1 MFVVRLDKN
10 NEASGGRNLAQ
21 FKTLIEGKIGEREDN
36 ISKQWEAMN
45 LLQKTIDHRTGKK
58 NFVFYEGPPT
68 ANGRPG
74 IHHVLAR
81 TLKDTVCKY
90 KVMDGYRVLRKGGWD
105 THGLPVEIEVE
116 KQLGLSSKPEIEA
129 YGIDKFNEKC
139 QESVFNYES
148 QWKEMSRKMG
158 YFIDM
163 DDPYI
168 TLDNNYIETVWWIL
182 DKFNKEG
189 FLYEGHKIMPYCPR
203 CGTGLASHE
212 VAQGYQEIKSNTVI
226 AAFKRKE
233 IDEYFLVW
241 TTTPWTLAAN
251 VALAVHP
258 DADYIKARSNDEVYI
273 CAKVLAQKLL
283 GEDYE
288 VLEEMKGRALE
299 YMEYDQLMPFVV
311 PDKKAF
317 YVTCADY
324 VTTEDG
330 TGIVHIAPAFG
341 EDDYKVGRLYNLP
354 VLQPVAEDGKY
365 TDTPWKGQFV
375 IDADL
380 DIIKWLKAEG
390 KLFKKEKLLHN
401 YPHCWRCKTP
411 LLYYAKPS
419 WYLEMTKIKDLL
431 IENNNGVEWYPD
443 FVGEKRFG
451 NWLENL
457 NDWAI
462 SRSRY
467 WGTPLNVWRCEECGK
482 LETVGSRKELVDRAI
497 EEIDESIELHRPH
510 VDDVHFKCT
519 ECGKTMTRVKDV
531 IDCWFDSGSM
541 PFAQYHYPFENKELW
556 EEQFPADFICEG
568 IDQTRGWFYSLLAIS
583 SFVTGKAPYKKVLV
597 NDLILDAEGQ
607 KMSKTKGNTVD
618 PFKMFEEYG
627 ADALRWYLL
636 YVSPAWT
643 PTRFDV
649 KGIKEVQSKFFN
661 TLRNTYHFFALYA
674 NTDNIDPREF
684 FVPYEERPEIDAWI
698 LSKYNRLVKEVRE
711 EMEVFDLT
719 KSVKKIQ
726 NFVNEDLSNWYI
738 RRNRRRF
745 WGSELTEDKKAVYNT
760 TWEVLEGVVRLC
772 APFAPY
778 VTEELYQ
785 KLTDDVS
792 VHLADYPKANEAL
805 IKDDIEEPMDLV
817 RELVSLGRG
826 AREEAQIK
834 VRQPLSKIIVDGK
847 YSETIGDLCVLM
859 EEELNIKQ
867 VVFEDNLGDFMNYTL
882 KPDFKVAGP
891 ILGKNVKLLGK
902 ALSTVETSEVVAK
915 LESEGSFVI
924 ELEGASIE
932 IRKDFIDIRI
942 SAKEGFNVQMFN
954 NKFIILDTSLN
965 QDLLNE
971 GCAREFV
978 SRIQQLRKSNGYEV
992 MDRIDITYASDEQME
1007 RAIEIYSDFIK
1018 TETLADNIIVKAG
1031 GGEVFNLNG
1040 HDTNI
1045 ELEKK

>member
-1 MFVVRLDKN
+1 M
-10 NEASGGRNLAQ
+10 AQ
-21 FKTLIEGKIGEREDN
+21 FKTLIEGKIGDREDA
-36 ISKQWEAMN
+36 ISQQWEAMN
-45 LLQKTIDHRTGKK
+45 LLQQTIDNREGQE

-139 QESVFNYES
+139 KESVFNYES

-163 DDPYI
+163 EDPYI

-212 VAQGYQEIKSNTVI
+212 VAQGYQEIKSNTVV
-226 AAFKRKE
+226 AAFKRKDA
-233 IDEYFLVW
+233 DEYFLVW

-273 CAKVLAQKLL
+273 CAKVLAPKLL

-288 VLEEMKGRALE
+288 ILEEMKGSALE
-299 YMEYDQLMPFVV
+299 YVEYEQLMPFVT

-317 YVTCADY
+317 FVTCADY

-341 EDDYKVGRLYNLP
+341 EDDYKVGRAYNLP

-390 KLFKKEKLLHN
+390 KLFKKEKVLHN

-419 WYLEMTKIKDLL
+419 WYLEMTKIKDTL

-467 WGTPLNVWRCEECGK
+467 WGTPLPVWRCDDCGK

-497 EEIDESIELHRPH
+497 ENIDESIELHRPY
-510 VDDVHFKCT
+510 VDDVHFNCPD
-519 ECGKTMTRVKDV
+519 CGKTMTRVKDV

-541 PFAQYHYPFENKELW
+541 PFAQHHYPFENKELW

-597 NDLILDAEGQ
+597 NDLILDADGQ
-607 KMSKTKGNTVD
+607 KMSKTKGNTVN
-618 PFKMFEEYG
+618 PFEMFEEYG

-661 TLRNTYHFFALYA
+661 TLKNTYHFFALYA

-684 FVPYEERPEIDAWI
+684 FVPYAKRPEIDAWI

-719 KSVKKIQ
+719 KAVKKIQ

-745 WGSELTEDKKAVYNT
+745 WGTELTEDKKAVYNT

-778 VTEELYQ
+778 ITEELYQ
-785 KLTDDVS
+785 KLTDGVS
-792 VHLADYPKANEAL
+792 VHLADYPTVNDEL
-805 IKDDIEEPMDLV
+805 IQDAIEEPMDLV

-847 YSETIGDLCVLM
+847 YRETLGDLCVLI
-859 EEELNIKQ
+859 EEELNIKK
-867 VVFEDNLGDFMNYTL
+867 VVFEDNLGDFMNYAL

-902 ALSTVETSEVVAK
+902 ALASAPASEVVAK
-915 LESEGSFVI
+915 LEADGSFVI
-924 ELEGASIE
+924 ELDGESLE
-932 IRKDFIDIRI
+932 LRKDFIDIRI

-965 QDLLNE
+965 QDLLDE

-992 MDRIDITYASDEQME
+992 MDRIDISYSSDEAMD
-1007 RAIEIYSDFIK
+1007 RAIEIYTDFIK
-1018 TETLADNIIVKAG
+1018 TETLADTITITAG
-1031 GGEVFNLNG
+1031 VGEMFNLNG
-1040 HDTNI
+1040 HDTWI
-1045 ELEKK
+1045 ELAKK

>member
-1 MFVVRLDKN
+1 
-10 NEASGGRNLAQ
+10 LAQ
-21 FKTLIEGKIGEREDN
+21 FKTLIEGKIGDREDA
-36 ISKQWEAMN
+36 ISQQWEAMN
-45 LLQKTIDHRTGKK
+45 LLQKTIDNREGQE

-139 QESVFNYES
+139 KESVFNYEG

-163 DDPYI
+163 EDPYI

-212 VAQGYQEIKSNTVI
+212 VAQGYQEIKSNTVV
-226 AAFKRKE
+226 AAFKRKDA
-233 IDEYFLVW
+233 DEYFLVW

-273 CAKVLAQKLL
+273 CAKVLAPKLL

-288 VLEEMKGRALE
+288 ILEEMKGSALE
-299 YMEYDQLMPFVV
+299 YMEYEQLMPFVV

-317 YVTCADY
+317 FVTCADY

-341 EDDYKVGRLYNLP
+341 EDDYKVGRQYNLP

-390 KLFKKEKLLHN
+390 KLFKKEKVLHN

-419 WYLEMTKIKDLL
+419 WYLEMTKIKDTL
-431 IENNNGVEWYPD
+431 IANNNGVEWYPD

-467 WGTPLNVWRCEECGK
+467 WGTPLPVWRCDDCGK

-497 EEIDESIELHRPH
+497 EDIDESIELHRPY
-510 VDDVHFKCT
+510 VDDVHFTCPD
-519 ECGKTMTRVKDV
+519 CGKTMTRVKDV

-541 PFAQYHYPFENKELW
+541 PFAQHHYPFENKELW

-597 NDLILDAEGQ
+597 NDLILDADGQ
-607 KMSKTKGNTVD
+607 KMSKTKGNTVN
-618 PFKMFEEYG
+618 PFEMFEEYG

-661 TLRNTYHFFALYA
+661 TLKNTYHFFALYA

-684 FVPYEERPEIDAWI
+684 FVPYAKRPEIDAWI

-719 KSVKKIQ
+719 KAVKKIQ

-745 WGSELTEDKKAVYNT
+745 WGTELTEDKKAVYNT

-778 VTEELYQ
+778 ITEELYQ
-785 KLTDDVS
+785 KLTDGVS
-792 VHLADYPKANEAL
+792 VHLADYPTVNEEL
-805 IKDDIEEPMDLV
+805 IQDAIEEPMDLV

-847 YSETIGDLCVLM
+847 YRETLGDLCVLI

-867 VVFEDNLGDFMNYTL
+867 VVFEDNLGDFMNYAL

-902 ALSTVETSEVVAK
+902 ALASVEASEVVAK
-915 LESEGSFVI
+915 LEADGSFVI
-924 ELEGASIE
+924 ELDGESLE
-932 IRKDFIDIRI
+932 LRKDFIDIRI

-965 QDLLNE
+965 QDLLDE

-992 MDRIDITYASDEQME
+992 MDRIDISYSSDEAMD
-1007 RAIEIYSDFIK
+1007 RAIEIYTDFIK
-1018 TETLADNIIVKAG
+1018 TETLADTITIKSGV
-1031 GGEVFNLNG
+1031 GEMFNLNG
-1040 HDTNI
+1040 HDTWI
-1045 ELEKK
+1045 ELAKK

>member
-1 MFVVRLDKN
+1 M
-10 NEASGGRNLAQ
+10 AQ
-21 FKTLIEGKIGEREDN
+21 FKTLIEGKIGEREDV

-45 LLQKTIDHRTGKK
+45 LLQKTIDNREGQE

-90 KVMDGYRVLRKGGWD
+90 KVMDGYRVIRKGGWD

-116 KQLGLSSKPEIEA
+116 KQLGLSSKLEIEA

-139 QESVFNYES
+139 KESVFNYES

-163 DDPYI
+163 EDPYI

-212 VAQGYQEIKSNTVI
+212 VAQGYQEIKSNTVV
-226 AAFKRKE
+226 AAFKRS
-233 IDEYFLVW
+233 DANEYFLVW

-273 CAKVLAQKLL
+273 CAKVLAPKLL

-288 VLEEMKGRALE
+288 ILEEMKGSALE
-299 YMEYDQLMPFVV
+299 YVEYEQLMPFVV

-317 YVTCADY
+317 FVTCADY
-324 VTTEDG
+324 VTIEDG

-341 EDDYKVGRLYNLP
+341 EDDYKVGRQYNLP

-365 TDTPWKGQFV
+365 TATPWKGQFV

-390 KLFKKEKLLHN
+390 KLFKKEKVTHN

-419 WYLEMTKIKDLL
+419 WYLEMTKIKDRL

-467 WGTPLNVWRCEECGK
+467 WGTPLPVWRCEECGK
-482 LETVGSRKELVDRAI
+482 LETVGSRKELVERAV
-497 EEIDESIELHRPH
+497 ENIDESIELHRPY
-510 VDDVHFKCT
+510 VDDVHFTCPD
-519 ECGKTMTRVKDV
+519 CGKTMTRVKDV

-607 KMSKTKGNTVD
+607 KMSKTKGNSVD
-618 PFKMFEEYG
+618 PFEMFAEYG

-661 TLRNTYHFFALYA
+661 TLKNTYHFFALYA
-674 NTDNIDPREF
+674 NTDNIDPRAF
-684 FVPYEERPEIDAWI
+684 FVPYAKRPEIDAWI

-719 KSVKKIQ
+719 KAVKKIQ

-745 WGSELTEDKKAVYNT
+745 WGTELTEDKKAVYNT

-778 VTEELYQ
+778 ITEELYQ
-785 KLTDDVS
+785 KLTDGIS
-792 VHLADYPKANEAL
+792 VHLADYPTANEEL
-805 IKDDIEEPMDLV
+805 IQDAIEEPMDLV

-847 YSETIGDLCVLM
+847 YRETLGDLCVLI

-867 VVFEDNLGDFMNYTL
+867 VVFEENLGDFMNYAL

-891 ILGKNVKLLGK
+891 VLGKNVKLLGK
-902 ALSTVETSEVVAK
+902 ALASAPASEVVAK
-915 LESEGSFVI
+915 LEADGSFVI
-924 ELEGASIE
+924 ELDGQSLEL
-932 IRKDFIDIRI
+932 RKDFIDIRI

-965 QDLLNE
+965 QDLLDE

-978 SRIQQLRKSNGYEV
+978 SRIQQLRKSSGYEV
-992 MDRIDITYASDEQME
+992 MDRIDISYSSDAQMD
-1007 RAIEIYSDFIK
+1007 RAIEIFTDFIK
-1018 TETLADNIIVKAG
+1018 TETLADTITIKAG
-1031 GGEVFNLNG
+1031 VGEVFSLNG
-1040 HDTNI
+1040 HDTRI
-1045 ELEKK
+1045 ELCKLS

>member
-1 MFVVRLDKN
+1 M
-10 NEASGGRNLAQ
+10 AQ
-21 FKTLIEGKIGEREDN
+21 FKTLIEGKIGEREDV

-45 LLQKTIDHRTGKK
+45 LLQKTIDNREGQE

-90 KVMDGYRVLRKGGWD
+90 KVMDGYRVIRKGGWD

-116 KQLGLSSKPEIEA
+116 KQLGLSSKLEIEA

-139 QESVFNYES
+139 KESVFNYES

-163 DDPYI
+163 EDPYI

-212 VAQGYQEIKSNTVI
+212 VAQGYQEIKSNTVV
-226 AAFKRKE
+226 AAFKRS
-233 IDEYFLVW
+233 DANEYFLVW

-273 CAKVLAQKLL
+273 CAKVLAPKLL

-288 VLEEMKGRALE
+288 ILEEMKGSALE
-299 YMEYDQLMPFVV
+299 YVEYEQLMPFVV

-317 YVTCADY
+317 FVTCADY

-341 EDDYKVGRLYNLP
+341 EDDYKVGRQYNLP

-365 TDTPWKGQFV
+365 TATPWKGQFV

-390 KLFKKEKLLHN
+390 KLFKKEKVTHN

-419 WYLEMTKIKDLL
+419 WYLEMTKIKDRL

-467 WGTPLNVWRCEECGK
+467 WGTPLPVWRCEECGK
-482 LETVGSRKELVDRAI
+482 LETVGSRKELVERAV
-497 EEIDESIELHRPH
+497 ENIDESIELHRPY
-510 VDDVHFKCT
+510 VDDVHFTCPD
-519 ECGKTMTRVKDV
+519 CGKTMTRVKDV

-607 KMSKTKGNTVD
+607 KMSKTKGNSVD
-618 PFKMFEEYG
+618 PFEMFAEYG

-661 TLRNTYHFFALYA
+661 TLKNTYHFFALYA
-674 NTDNIDPREF
+674 NTDNIDPRAF
-684 FVPYEERPEIDAWI
+684 FVPYAKRPEIDAWI

-719 KSVKKIQ
+719 KAVKKIQ

-745 WGSELTEDKKAVYNT
+745 WGTELTEDKKAVYNT

-778 VTEELYQ
+778 ITEELYQ
-785 KLTDDVS
+785 KLTDGIS
-792 VHLADYPKANEAL
+792 VHLADYPTANEAL
-805 IKDDIEEPMDLV
+805 IEDAIEEPMDLV

-847 YSETIGDLCVLM
+847 YRETLGDLCVLI

-867 VVFEDNLGDFMNYTL
+867 VVFEENLGDFMNYAL

-891 ILGKNVKLLGK
+891 VLGKNVKLLGK
-902 ALSTVETSEVVAK
+902 ALASAPASEVVAK
-915 LESEGSFVI
+915 LEADGSFVI
-924 ELEGASIE
+924 ELDGQSLEL
-932 IRKDFIDIRI
+932 RKDFIDIRI

-965 QDLLNE
+965 QDLLDE

-978 SRIQQLRKSNGYEV
+978 SRIQQLRKSSGYEV
-992 MDRIDITYASDEQME
+992 MDRIDISYSSDAQMD
-1007 RAIEIYSDFIK
+1007 RAIEIFTDFIK
-1018 TETLADNIIVKAG
+1018 TETLADTITIKAG
-1031 GGEVFNLNG
+1031 VGEVFSLNG
-1040 HDTNI
+1040 HDTRI
-1045 ELEKK
+1045 ELCKLS